1 MENAP
6 TESRI
11 EALFGKVLAK
21 LINPDLNKASTMAN
35 KYKSTQSRESVAR
48 RMAVEQMQTDT
59 ELLEEEKNKLQE
71 ERKQKLRER
80 LKEMV
85 EENGESLKDLN
96 KAPR

>member
-59 ELLEEEKNKLQE
+59 ELLEEKNKLQE

-85 EENGESLKDLN
+85 EEDGESLKDLN

>member
-11 EALFGKVLAK
+11 EALLARCWQN
-21 LINPDLNKASTMAN
+21 NPDLNKASTMAN

-59 ELLEEEKNKLQE
+59 ELFEEKNKLQE
-71 ERKQKLRER
+71 ERKQKLREK

>member
-59 ELLEEEKNKLQE
+59 KLLEEKNKLQE

>member
-59 ELLEEEKNKLQE
+59 ELLEEKNKLQE

>member
-11 EALFGKVLAK
+11 EALFAKVLAK

-59 ELLEEEKNKLQE
+59 ELLEEKNKLQE

>member
-21 LINPDLNKASTMAN
+21 LINLDLNKASTMAN
-35 KYKSTQSRESVAR
+35 KYKSAQSRESVAR

-59 ELLEEEKNKLQE
+59 ELLEEKNKLQE

>member
-1 MENAP
+1 M
-6 TESRI
+6 
-11 EALFGKVLAK
+11 LAK

-59 ELLEEEKNKLQE
+59 KLLEEKNKLQE